1 MKFNRMAWRMAA
13 CRGLAAL
20 VGAAALASCGGGT
33 QLVRFAPTRL
43 IAFGDEASV
52 IEDVNSNA
60 NGRKYTVNAVKTDA
74 VSMAVTLDC
83 KANPIWIQVLAT
95 AYGIVFAQCNPDAVA
110 APAGII
116 RAAPLATVADAT
128 AQIDAQASA
137 AGFNADD
144 LVTVLVGTNDI
155 VAQYTQYPALS
166 EAQITASV
174 EQAGAALAVQVNR
187 IGSLGGK
194 VLISTV
200 PDLGL
205 TPYALAEKAAHTE
218 IDRAALLTRL
228 TKSFNAKLRLGLIND
243 GRTTGLLFTDELVQA
258 ISKNP
263 LAHGFSNVVA
273 AVCDPVKAPLVTSCT
288 SQTLVTA
295 GSGETWLWAD
305 SLQFSP
311 AGHRNL
317 GALAAA
323 RARGNPF

>member
-20 VGAAALASCGGGT
+20 VGAVALASCGGGT

-52 IEDVNSNA
+52 IDDVNSKA

-116 RAAPLATVADAT
+116 RAAPLATVAAVT
-128 AQIDAQASA
+128 AQIDAQAS

-144 LVTVLVGTNDI
+144 LVTVLAGANDI
-155 VAQYTQYPALS
+155 LAQYTQYPASS

-174 EQAGAALAVQVNR
+174 EQAGAALAAQVNR
-187 IGSLGGK
+187 IGSLGAK

-218 IDRAALLTRL
+218 VDRAALLTRL

>member
-20 VGAAALASCGGGT
+20 LGAAALASCGGGT

-52 IEDVNSNA
+52 IGDVNSNE
-60 NGRKYTVNAVKTDA
+60 NGRKYTVNAVKTDL
-74 VSMAVTLDC
+74 VTLDC

-116 RAAPLATVADAT
+116 RAAPLATVAAVT
-128 AQIDAQASA
+128 AQIDAQAGTT
-137 AGFNADD
+137 GFNADD

-155 VAQYTQYPALS
+155 LAQYTQYPALS

-218 IDRAALLTRL
+218 VDRAALLTRL

-263 LAHGFSNVVA
+263 VTHGFSNVVA
-273 AVCDPVKAPLVTSCT
+273 AVCDPVKAPLVTACT

-305 SLQFSP
+305 SLQLSP

>member
-20 VGAAALASCGGGT
+20 VGAAAMASCGGGT

-52 IEDVNSNA
+52 IDDVNSNA
-60 NGRKYTVNAVKTDA
+60 NGRKYTVNALKTDL
-74 VSMAVTLDC
+74 VTLDC

-116 RAAPLATVADAT
+116 RAAPLATVAAVT
-128 AQIDAQASA
+128 AQIDAQAS

-144 LVTVLVGTNDI
+144 LVTVLAGANDI
-155 VAQYTQYPALS
+155 LAQYKQYPTLS

-174 EQAGAALAVQVNR
+174 EQAGAALAAQVNR
-187 IGSLGGK
+187 IGSLGAK

-258 ISKNP
+258 IAKNP
-263 LAHGFSNVVA
+263 LTYAFSNVVA
-273 AVCDPVKAPLVTSCT
+273 AVCDPVKAPLVTACT
-288 SQTLVTA
+288 SQTLVTG

-305 SLQFSP
+305 SLQLSP

-317 GALAAA
+317 GALAVT

>member
-33 QLVRFAPTRL
+33 QLVRFAPARL

-52 IEDVNSNA
+52 IDDVNSNA
-60 NGRKYTVNAVKTDA
+60 NGRKYTVNAVKTDL
-74 VSMAVTLDC
+74 VTLDC

-116 RAAPLATVADAT
+116 RAAPLATVAAVT
-128 AQIDAQASA
+128 AQIDAQAGTV
-137 AGFNADD
+137 GFNADD

-155 VAQYTQYPALS
+155 LAQYTQFPALS

-228 TKSFNAKLRLGLIND
+228 TKSFNAKLRLGLVND

-258 ISKNP
+258 IAKNP
-263 LAHGFSNVVA
+263 VTHAFSNVVA
-273 AVCDPVKAPLVTSCT
+273 AVCDLVKAPLVNACT
-288 SQTLVTA
+288 SQTLVTG

>member
-20 VGAAALASCGGGT
+20 VGAAAMASCGGGT

-52 IEDVNSNA
+52 IDDVNSKA

-116 RAAPLATVADAT
+116 RAAPLATVAAVT
-128 AQIDAQASA
+128 AQIDAQAS

-144 LVTVLVGTNDI
+144 LVTVLAGANDI
-155 VAQYTQYPALS
+155 LAQYTQYPASS

-174 EQAGAALAVQVNR
+174 EQAGAALAAQVNR
-187 IGSLGGK
+187 IGSLGAK

-218 IDRAALLTRL
+218 VDRAALLTRL

>member
-33 QLVRFAPTRL
+33 QLVRFAPARL

-60 NGRKYTVNAVKTDA
+60 NGRKYTVNAVKTG
-74 VSMAVTLDC
+74 AVTLDC

-116 RAAPLATVADAT
+116 RAAPLATVAAVT
-128 AQIDAQASA
+128 AQIDAQAS

-144 LVTVLVGTNDI
+144 LVTVLAGANDI
-155 VAQYTQYPALS
+155 LAQYTQYPALS

-174 EQAGAALAVQVNR
+174 EQAGAALAAQVNR

-218 IDRAALLTRL
+218 VDRAALLTRL

-273 AVCDPVKAPLVTSCT
+273 AVCDPVKAPLVTACT

>member
-20 VGAAALASCGGGT
+20 AGAAALTSCGGGT

-52 IEDVNSNA
+52 IDDTNSNA
-60 NGRKYTVNAVKTDA
+60 NGRKYTVNAVKTDP
-74 VSMAVTLDC
+74 VSTVVTLDC
-83 KANPIWIQVLAT
+83 KANPIWIQVLAA
-95 AYGIVFAQCNPDAVA
+95 AYGIVFAQCNPDALA

-155 VAQYTQYPALS
+155 LAQYKQYPALS

-228 TKSFNAKLRLGLIND
+228 TKSFNAKLRLGLVND
-243 GRTTGLLFTDELVQA
+243 GRSTGLLFTDELVQA
-258 ISKNP
+258 IAKNP
-263 LAHGFSNVVA
+263 VTHAFINVVA
-273 AVCDPVKAPLVTSCT
+273 AVCDPVKAPLVTACT
-288 SQTLVTA
+288 SQTLVDA

-305 SLQFSP
+305 SLQLSP

>member
-20 VGAAALASCGGGT
+20 LGAAALASCGGGT

-52 IEDVNSNA
+52 IDDVNSNA
-60 NGRKYTVNAVKTDA
+60 NGRKYTVNAVKTDL
-74 VSMAVTLDC
+74 VTLDC

-116 RAAPLATVADAT
+116 RAAPLATVAAVT
-128 AQIDAQASA
+128 AQIDAQAS

-144 LVTVLVGTNDI
+144 LVTVLAGANDI
-155 VAQYTQYPALS
+155 LAQYTQYPALS

-218 IDRAALLTRL
+218 VDRAALLTRL

-263 LAHGFSNVVA
+263 VTHGFSNVVA
-273 AVCDPVKAPLVTSCT
+273 AVCDPVKAPLVTACT

-305 SLQFSP
+305 SLQLSP

>member
-1 MKFNRMAWRMAA
+1 MKFNQMAWRMAA

-33 QLVRFAPTRL
+33 QLVRFAPARL

-52 IEDVNSNA
+52 IDDVNSKA
-60 NGRKYTVNAVKTDA
+60 NGRKYTVNAVKTG
-74 VSMAVTLDC
+74 AVTLDC

-116 RAAPLATVADAT
+116 RAAPLATVAAVT
-128 AQIDAQASA
+128 AQIDAQAS

-144 LVTVLVGTNDI
+144 LVTVLAGANDI
-155 VAQYTQYPALS
+155 LAQYTQYPASS

-174 EQAGAALAVQVNR
+174 EQAGAALAAQVNR

-243 GRTTGLLFTDELVQA
+243 GRSTGLLFTDELVQA

-273 AVCDPVKAPLVTSCT
+273 AVCDPVKAPLVTACT